1 MTTRSVIAAASTGVI
16 SLLVGYTVGQ
26 AADLIV
32 LSAIAMQTVMEDLG
46 PKFERASGHKLAIA
60 FGTMGQVVRRLQDG
74 EAADVIIIPRPG
86 IDDFIKSGK
95 IEAGNV
101 TDVAY
106 SIMGVAVRRG
116 APKPDISTSE
126 AFKHA
131 LLAAQSFTYPN
142 PATGAA
148 VGGYIVK
155 LLDQLGITHE
165 MKPKTILLTKAGLT
179 PNLVAN
185 GEAEITVNHVQEL
198 VPIAGIEIVGP
209 LPDELQNRFVFSAAI
224 VAGSKQTEA
233 SKALVDFLRTPQA
246 AAVIKEK
253 GMEPGAQ

>member
-1 MTTRSVIAAASTGVI
+1 
-16 SLLVGYTVGQ
+16 
-26 AADLIV
+26 
-32 LSAIAMQTVMEDLG
+32 
-46 PKFERASGHKLAIA
+46 
-60 FGTMGQVVRRLQDG
+60 
-74 EAADVIIIPRPG
+74 
-86 IDDFIKSGK
+86 
-95 IEAGNV
+95 
-101 TDVAY
+101 
-106 SIMGVAVRRG
+106 MGVAVRRG

-155 LLDQLGITHE
+155 LLDQLGITDE
-165 MKPKTILLTKAGLT
+165 MKPKTILLTKPGLT

-224 VAGSKQTEA
+224 VARSKQTEA

>member
-16 SLLVGYTVGQ
+16 SLLVANTVGE
-26 AADLIV
+26 AADLKV

-46 PKFERASGHKLAIA
+46 PKFERASGHKLAIV
-60 FGTMGQVVRRLQDG
+60 FGTMGQVVKRLQDG
-74 EAADVIIIPRPG
+74 ETADVIIIPLPG

-116 APKPDISTSE
+116 APKPDISTAE
-126 AFKHA
+126 AFKQA

-148 VGGYIVK
+148 VGGYIVQ
-155 LLDQLGITHE
+155 LLDRLGITDE
-165 MKPKTILLTKAGLT
+165 MKPKTVLLTKPGLT

-185 GEAEITVNHVQEL
+185 GEVEITVNHVQEL
-198 VPIAGIEIVGP
+198 VPITGIEIVGP

-224 VAGSKQTEA
+224 VAGSKETEA
-233 SKALVDFLRTPQA
+233 SKALVAFLRTPQA

-253 GMEPGAQ
+253 GMEPSAQ